1 MDISTSKVRPTLYNM
16 EIGQV
21 LVFGIEKM
29 KKMKNIR
36 TTCSELGAIY
46 QRKYSTHVVREN
58 RTIEVKRVN

>member
-21 LVFGIEKM
+21 LVFEIE
-29 KKMKNIR
+29 KMKNIR

>member
-29 KKMKNIR
+29 KNIR

-46 QRKYSTHVVREN
+46 QRKYSTHVIREN